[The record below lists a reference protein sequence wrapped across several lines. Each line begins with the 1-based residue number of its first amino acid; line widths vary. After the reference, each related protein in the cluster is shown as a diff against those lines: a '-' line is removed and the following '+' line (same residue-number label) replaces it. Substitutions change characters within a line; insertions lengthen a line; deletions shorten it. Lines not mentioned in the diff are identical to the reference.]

1 MNIVLRT
8 KIKYWFDYLRLAHK
22 SSDPSVISALEKS
35 KEKYKSWG
43 AYQTMG
49 FDEWWKKHSHLFRE
63 ASTAKIRSY
72 KEGEIVEGN
81 SFCLQIPLHY
91 APSTA
96 AKIFKEILD
105 GKDANEALGLKYK
118 RGNTEGK
125 AIARQKISLVLFWVA
140 CACESESDGGLGLTL
155 NEAFIK
161 ASEVFEK
168 FGYSP
173 EMIEKYWYQ
182 EDKSHMRNA
191 LRGYFDQD
199 SPL

>member
-1 MNIVLRT
+1 MNPIDHRKNWIAFV
-8 KIKYWFDYLRLAHK
+8 HQMQ
-22 SSDPSVISALEKS
+22 S
-35 KEKYKSWG
+35 KNPLTPVQFE
-43 AYQTMG
+43 
-49 FDEWWKKHSHLFRE
+49 HL
-63 ASTAKIRSY
+63 
-72 KEGEIVEGN
+72 
-81 SFCLQIPLHY
+81 
-91 APSTA
+91 